1 MRRGSSFAASQ
12 FLLVDQTR
20 SGHSICMV
28 IKNISE
34 AKAEL
39 SSLLESVS
47 KGEEVIISKAG
58 VPIAQLIRFTGL
70 KRDRVSGSLK
80 GAVKTQDDFDVLPA
94 VLAKAFGVKS

>member
-1 MRRGSSFAASQ
+1 
-12 FLLVDQTR
+12 
-20 SGHSICMV
+20 MV

-39 SSLLESVS
+39 SALLESVS

-70 KRDRVSGSLK
+70 KRDRVPGSLK
-80 GAVKTQDDFDVLPA
+80 GAVKIQDDFDILPDD
-94 VLAKAFGVKS
+94 LAKAFGMKT

>member
-1 MRRGSSFAASQ
+1 
-12 FLLVDQTR
+12 
-20 SGHSICMV
+20 MV

-70 KRDRVSGSLK
+70 KRDRVPGSLK
-80 GAVKTQDDFDVLPA
+80 GTIKIQKDFDLLPDE
-94 VLAKAFGVKS
+94 LATVFGVKS